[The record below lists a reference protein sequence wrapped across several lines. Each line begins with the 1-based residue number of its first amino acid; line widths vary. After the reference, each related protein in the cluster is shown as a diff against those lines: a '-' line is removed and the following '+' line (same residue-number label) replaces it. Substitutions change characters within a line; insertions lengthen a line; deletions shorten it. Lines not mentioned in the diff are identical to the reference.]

1 MKTDLRVLIIE
12 DHESDAELSVRQ
24 LEKANYNVSYQRVEN
39 VEDLETSL
47 KKQSWDIVFSDYQ
60 LPNFTALEAFEIFKN
75 AKLDIPFILISG
87 AIGEEAAVNIIKSGA
102 QNYVMKSN
110 LSKLGSVVK
119 RELLEAQA
127 RREQKSSDELLKIQQ
142 EKLIES
148 AKLSTLGDMSGNFFK
163 SNLEYLLEKEGLKQ
177 SQLSRDAGISKQ
189 TISDWLKKDSLI
201 NIQQALKLTKYFKIT
216 VEELF
221 NHNLRVSSGQ
231 DLGLKQEFLNTIKTP
246 FHMIDLDGPSTFC
259 NQAFCD
265 LLGFSEYDLHS
276 RIFTDLIHPDD
287 LAHVRIMRKRF
298 KDEKVLFSQIDMRYL
313 TNKHGFRWINNLSVN
328 SLTDKKLFVF
338 SFPIEGMA
346 LEPFT
351 LEKIMLEKF
360 IKKELVGLQL
370 APNYTKKLE
379 FRSEIDPKI
388 SINTDRNVFKCLL
401 RSLITQFQ
409 FTDFESS
416 SKFEVVFK
424 SREEAS
430 SVLII
435 ATIHCAINPKRLDI
449 SRVQKVASLIRV
461 EVTENYAANIYSCY
475 MAFPKL

>member
-1 MKTDLRVLIIE
+1 MKTDLRVLIVE

-60 LPNFTALEAFEIFKN
+60 LPNFTAHEAFEIFKSTR
-75 AKLDIPFILISG
+75 LDIPFILISG

-110 LSKLGSVVK
+110 LSKLGNVVK
-119 RELLEAQA
+119 RELLDAQT
-127 RREQKSSDELLKIQQ
+127 RREQKVSDELLKIQQ

-148 AKLSTLGDMSGNFFK
+148 AKLSVLGEMSGNFFK

-221 NHNLRVSSGQ
+221 NHNLRISNDQ
-231 DLGLKQEFLNTIKTP
+231 GLKYEFLNTIKTP
-246 FHMIDLDGPSTFC
+246 FHMIDLDGPLTFC

-265 LLGFSEYDLHS
+265 LLGFSEYDLNS

-287 LAHVRIMRKRF
+287 LPHVRIMRKRV

-313 TNKHGFRWINNLSVN
+313 TNKHGFRWINNLCVT
-328 SLTDKKLFVF
+328 SLTDKKLFIF
-338 SFPIEGMA
+338 SFPIEGIS
-346 LEPFT
+346 LESFS
-351 LEKIMLEKF
+351 LEKIMLGKF
-360 IKKELVGLQL
+360 IAKELEGLQTM
-370 APNYTKKLE
+370 PSYTKKLD
-379 FRSEIDPKI
+379 FKNEIDPKI
-388 SINTDRNVFKCLL
+388 TVNTDRNVFKCLL

-409 FTDFESS
+409 FTDFESN
-416 SKFEVVFK
+416 SKFEVVLK
-424 SREEAS
+424 SREEEN

-435 ATIHCAINPKRLDI
+435 ATIHCALNPKRLDI
-449 SRVQKVASLIRV
+449 TRVQKVAGLIRV
-461 EVTENYAANIYSCY
+461 EVTENYAANIYSYY
-475 MAFPKL
+475 MAFPKQ